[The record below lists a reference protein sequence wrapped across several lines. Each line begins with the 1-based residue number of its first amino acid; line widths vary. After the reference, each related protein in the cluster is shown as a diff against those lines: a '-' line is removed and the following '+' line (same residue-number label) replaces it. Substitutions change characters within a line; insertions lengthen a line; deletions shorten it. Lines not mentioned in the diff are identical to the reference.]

1 MITTQ
6 NAPHLLAIDVGTL
19 STRAGVFNAS
29 GRLIAARSA
38 SFELMHPLDH
48 HAVYRMAEIWAA
60 ICAASRDAIA
70 AVPGIAAS
78 IAGIAIDATSST
90 VIEATGERPL
100 DGDAD
105 VICWMDHRGEAEAEE
120 IGASG
125 DRYLDYVGGTV
136 SPEMYLPKILWLK
149 RHRPA
154 AWARVT
160 AVRDLADEIA
170 RRMTGIDRPSV
181 CALACKF
188 PYLPAD
194 ADPWRRELLA
204 TLGLSDLL
212 SLGKLS
218 DPPGRVGEVHGH
230 LSSEAAAAMGLAPG
244 VPVGVSLIDAEAGS
258 LGVLGRDFVQ
268 AVNSTIALIGGTS
281 TCYMAWARDERR
293 VSGVWGPFK
302 DAVFPAYWMHEA
314 GQSISGAALD
324 SVLNHHPASPG
335 PASAELHAR
344 TAEEILALLDA
355 EGPAF
360 GAHRHVV
367 PDWLGNRA
375 PLGDGKVRALI
386 SGVGL
391 ETSHRAFLEHYF
403 AVARSLALQSRHIV
417 EHLNR
422 HGYAIDRVCLSGGH
436 LKNPLLLR
444 LYRDGL
450 GAQLVTSDTSEPVLL
465 GTAMVAATAAGLY
478 PDLFAA
484 LEAMAPAQTVHT
496 ADPIWAAAHDVAYGI
511 YLKLFSV
518 RNDIEIE
525 ARRLDA
531 SASSQRIGVQR

>member
-1 MITTQ
+1 MTS
-6 NAPHLLAIDVGTL
+6 APSAAHLLAVDVGTL
-19 STRAGVFNAS
+19 SARVGVFDAS
-29 GRLIAARSA
+29 GNLIAASSA
-38 SFELMHPLDH
+38 SFELMHPLDN
-48 HAVYRMAEIWAA
+48 HAVYRIDDIWNA
-60 ICAASRDAIA
+60 ICAASRETLA
-70 AVPGIAAS
+70 AAPHVAGT

-120 IGASG
+120 IGATG
-125 DRYLDYVGGTV
+125 DRYLNYVGGTV

-154 AWARVT
+154 VWERVT

-170 RRMTGIDRPSV
+170 RRMTGVDRPSV

-194 ADPWRRELLA
+194 ADPWRRDLLA
-204 TLGLSDLL
+204 KLGISDLL
-212 SLGKLS
+212 SRGALS
-218 DPPGRVGEVHGH
+218 EPPGRVGEVHGR
-230 LSSEAAAAMGLAPG
+230 LSSEAASAMGLRAG
-244 VPVGVSLIDAEAGS
+244 VPVGISLIDAEAGS
-258 LGVLGRDFVQ
+258 LGVLGRDFVRD
-268 AVNSTIALIGGTS
+268 VNRTIALIGGTS
-281 TCYMAWARDERR
+281 TCYMSWARDERQ

-302 DAVFPAYWMHEA
+302 DAVFPGYWMHEA

-324 SVLNHHPASPG
+324 AVLNHHPASPG

-344 TAEEILALLDA
+344 TVGEILALLDA

-360 GAHRHVV
+360 GAHRHIV

-375 PLGDGKVRALI
+375 PLGDGKVRALLCGI
-386 SGVGL
+386 GL

-403 AVARSLALQSRHIV
+403 ATARSLALQSRHII

-422 HGYAIDRVCLSGGH
+422 HGYAIDRACLSGGH
-436 LKNPLLLR
+436 LKNGLLLR
-444 LYRDGL
+444 LYRDAL
-450 GAQLVTSDTSEPVLL
+450 GAQLVTSETSEPVLL

-478 PDLFAA
+478 PDLFSA
-484 LEAMAPAQTVHT
+484 LEAMAPAQTTHPI
-496 ADPIWAAAHDVAYGI
+496 DPVWAAAHDVAYGI
-511 YLKLFSV
+511 YLKLFAV
-518 RNDIEIE
+518 RNDVE
-525 ARRLDA
+525 AASRRLDNPA
-531 SASSQRIGVQR
+531 SRHAAGAC